1 MYINLG
7 NNTVLRKKKIVGVFD
22 MDTATVAQ
30 ISREFL
36 RKSEKENNTVITGYE
51 IPKSFVVCDDGK
63 TYYSQLSPQTLSGR
77 IESKKI

>member
-1 MYINLG
+1 MYVNLG
-7 NNTVLRKKKIVGVFD
+7 NNTVLKKSKIVGVFD
-22 MDTATVAQ
+22 MDTATIAK

-63 TYYSQLSPQTLSGR
+63 TYLSTLSVQALTKR
-77 IESKKI
+77 IESKKV